1 MRTRAAVPSATRV
14 ERGRRRRALR
24 PRSLRAAAS
33 GLASGLLVLALAACS
48 TGGGTDDSP
57 APDAGETATTAPS
70 PSEPPTDASSPTPT
84 DDGSTPADDATEA
97 PLPFPANIDP
107 DTQDPS
113 ADAAL
118 NVTDIRIG
126 HHDGFDRVVLE
137 LGGTGT
143 PGWRVEYVD
152 QPTDDGSGN
161 LATVA
166 GDAYL
171 QVMISG
177 SGYPM
182 DTGVEEYTEPNPVV
196 GSDDGEVEEVLLRGV
211 FEGYTQAF
219 VGVDDERRPFRVF
232 ALEDPTRVVVDV
244 RDDD

>member
-1 MRTRAAVPSATRV
+1 MQAGSR
-14 ERGRRRRALR
+14 RGRPALARSRR
-24 PRSLRAAAS
+24 PAAAAAAAA
-33 GLASGLLVLALAACS
+33 GLALALAAC
-48 TGGGTDDSP
+48 TPGGTDDSSSP
-57 APDAGETATTAPS
+57 SGTTTSDSPS
-70 PSEPPTDASSPTPT
+70 PTGSPTDSESPT
-84 DDGSTPADDATEA
+84 DGSSAPADDATEA
-97 PLPFPANIDP
+97 PLPFPANTDP

-118 NVTDIRIG
+118 TVTDIRVG
-126 HHDGFDRVVLE
+126 HHDGYDRVVFE

-152 QPTDDGSGN
+152 HPVDDGKGDV
-161 LATVA
+161 VA
-166 GDAYL
+166 VDGDAYL

-182 DTGVEEYTEPNPVV
+182 DTGVDEYAGPNPVRAA
-196 GSDDGEVEEVLLRGV
+196 DDGEVEEVLLRGV

-232 ALEDPTRVVVDV
+232 SLEDPTRVVVDV

>member
-1 MRTRAAVPSATRV
+1 MRTDRGD
-14 ERGRRRRALR
+14 RGRRATVTS
-24 PRSLRAAAS
+24 PRVATAVV
-33 GLASGLLVLALAACS
+33 GLLALSLAACS
-48 TGGGTDDSP
+48 PGGTDDSP
-57 APDAGETATTAPS
+57 SPSGTATSGSPS
-70 PSEPPTDASSPTPT
+70 PTDSPTDGPGESPT
-84 DDGSTPADDATEA
+84 DGSTAPADDATEA
-97 PLPFPANIDP
+97 PLTFPANTDP

-118 NVTDIRIG
+118 TVTDIRIG
-126 HHDGFDRVVLE
+126 HHDGYDRVVLE

-152 QPTDDGSGN
+152 QPVDDGSGN
-161 LATVA
+161 VTTVD

-182 DTGVEEYTEPNPVV
+182 DTGVEEYTEPNPVRA
-196 GSDDGEVEEVLLRGV
+196 GDDGEVEEVLLRGV

-232 ALEDPTRVVVDV
+232 SLEDPTRVVVDV

>member
-1 MRTRAAVPSATRV
+1 MAGAVP
-14 ERGRRRRALR
+14 
-24 PRSLRAAAS
+24 RSAAS
-33 GLASGLLVLALAACS
+33 VAAGLLVLTLAACG

-57 APDAGETATTAPS
+57 STTGTTTSGSPS
-70 PSEPPTDASSPTPT
+70 PTDSTSEPTSPTPT
-84 DDGSTPADDATEA
+84 DDGTAPADDATEA
-97 PLPFPANIDP
+97 PLPFPANTDP

-118 NVTDIRIG
+118 NVTDIRVG
-126 HHDGFDRVVLE
+126 HHDGFDRVVFE

-152 QPTDDGSGN
+152 EPIDDGSGN
-161 LATVA
+161 LATVD

-177 SGYPM
+177 SGYPT
-182 DTGVEEYTEPNPVV
+182 DTGVEEYTEPNPVRA
-196 GSDDGEVEEVLLRGV
+196 DDGEIEEVLLRGV

-232 ALEDPTRVVVDV
+232 SLENPTRVVVDV

>member
-1 MRTRAAVPSATRV
+1 MTARATRQTDRGD
-14 ERGRRRRALR
+14 RGRRGAMTS
-24 PRSLRAAAS
+24 PRAATAVV
-33 GLASGLLVLALAACS
+33 GLLALSLAAC
-48 TGGGTDDSP
+48 TPGGTDDSP
-57 APDAGETATTAPS
+57 S
-70 PSEPPTDASSPTPT
+70 PSDTTTSGSPTPT
-84 DDGSTPADDATEA
+84 DSPTDAPGESPTDDSTAPADDATEA
-97 PLPFPANIDP
+97 PLPFPANTEP

-118 NVTDIRIG
+118 TVTDIRVG
-126 HHDGFDRVVLE
+126 HHDGYDRVVFE

-152 QPTDDGSGN
+152 QPVDDGKGDV
-161 LATVA
+161 VA
-166 GDAYL
+166 VDGDAYL

-182 DTGVEEYTEPNPVV
+182 DTGVDEYAGPNPVRA
-196 GSDDGEVEEVLLRGV
+196 GDDGEVEEVLLRGV

-232 ALEDPTRVVVDV
+232 SLEDPTRVVVDV

>member
-1 MRTRAAVPSATRV
+1 MTTRRAVR
-14 ERGRRRRALR
+14 RGDGGRRRHPVVPAARR
-24 PRSLRAAAS
+24 VGAAS
-33 GLASGLLVLALAACS
+33 AAVLALALAAC
-48 TGGGTDDSP
+48 TPGGSDDP
-57 APDAGETATTAPS
+57 PS
-70 PSEPPTDASSPTPT
+70 PSGSATSDAPDPTPSDSGTADESPT
-84 DDGSTPADDATEA
+84 DDASTPSDDATEA
-97 PLPFPANIDP
+97 PVPFPANTEP
-107 DTQDPS
+107 DTADPS

-118 NVTDIRIG
+118 TVTDVRVG

-152 QPTDDGSGN
+152 QPIGDGKGDV
-161 LATVA
+161 VA
-166 GDAYL
+166 VDGDAYL

-182 DTGVEEYTEPNPVV
+182 DTGVEEYAGPNPVRA
-196 GSDDGEVEEVLLRGV
+196 GDDGEVEEVRLLGV

-244 RDDD
+244 RDDG

>member
-1 MRTRAAVPSATRV
+1 MTTRRAVRTRQARPTGRAVPGGPAAVAGAV
-14 ERGRRRRALR
+14 
-24 PRSLRAAAS
+24 
-33 GLASGLLVLALAACS
+33 LVLALAACS
-48 TGGGTDDSP
+48 PGGSDESP
-57 APDAGETATTAPS
+57 APSTTAPRAS
-70 PSEPPTDASSPTPT
+70 PRPTDPPRTPPEP
-84 DDGSTPADDATEA
+84 GAAPPEGASTPSDDATEA
-97 PLPFPANIDP
+97 PLPFPANTEP

-118 NVTDIRIG
+118 TVTDVRVG
-126 HHDGFDRVVLE
+126 HHDGFDRVVFE

-152 QPTDDGSGN
+152 QPTDDGKGDV
-161 LATVA
+161 VA
-166 GDAYL
+166 VDGDAYL

-182 DTGVEEYTEPNPVV
+182 DTGVEEYAGPNPVRA
-196 GSDDGEVEEVLLRGV
+196 GDDGEVEEVLLRGV

-232 ALEDPTRVVVDV
+232 SLEDPTRVVVDV
-244 RDDD
+244 RDDG

>member
-1 MRTRAAVPSATRV
+1 MTTRRAVRTRRARTTGGAATGRPAAVAV
-14 ERGRRRRALR
+14 
-24 PRSLRAAAS
+24 
-33 GLASGLLVLALAACS
+33 GLLVLALAACS
-48 TGGGTDDSP
+48 PGGTDES
-57 APDAGETATTAPS
+57 PS
-70 PSEPPTDASSPTPT
+70 PSSTATSASPSPTDSPTTPEPGTEPT
-84 DDGSTPADDATEA
+84 DGTSTPSDDATEA
-97 PLPFPANIDP
+97 PLPFPANTDP

-118 NVTDIRIG
+118 TVTDVRVG
-126 HHDGFDRVVLE
+126 HHDGFDRVVFE

-152 QPTDDGSGN
+152 QPVDDASGN
-161 LATVA
+161 VATVD

-177 SGYPM
+177 SGYPT
-182 DTGVEEYTEPNPVV
+182 DTGVDLYAGPNPVRA
-196 GSDDGEVEEVLLRGV
+196 GDDGEVEEVLLRGV

-232 ALEDPTRVVVDV
+232 SLEDPARVVVDV
-244 RDDD
+244 RDDG

>member
-1 MRTRAAVPSATRV
+1 MKARGTTRTNRGD
-14 ERGRRRRALR
+14 RGRRGAVTS
-24 PRSLRAAAS
+24 PRSATAVV
-33 GLASGLLVLALAACS
+33 GLLALSLAAC
-48 TGGGTDDSP
+48 TPGGTDDSP
-57 APDAGETATTAPS
+57 SPSATTTSGSPS
-70 PSEPPTDASSPTPT
+70 PTDSPTDAPDESPT
-84 DDGSTPADDATEA
+84 DDSTAPADDATEA
-97 PLPFPANIDP
+97 PLPFPANTDP

-118 NVTDIRIG
+118 TVTDVRVG
-126 HHDGFDRVVLE
+126 HHDGYDRVVFE

-152 QPTDDGSGN
+152 QPVDDGKGDVV
-161 LATVA
+161 TVD

-182 DTGVEEYTEPNPVV
+182 DTGVDEYAGPNPVRA
-196 GSDDGEVEEVLLRGV
+196 GDDSEVEEVLLRGV

-219 VGVDDERRPFRVF
+219 VGVDDEQRPFRVF
-232 ALEDPTRVVVDV
+232 SLEDPTRVVVDV

>member
-1 MRTRAAVPSATRV
+1 MTTRRAVRTRQARPTGRAVPGGPAAVAGAV
-14 ERGRRRRALR
+14 
-24 PRSLRAAAS
+24 
-33 GLASGLLVLALAACS
+33 LVLALAACS
-48 TGGGTDDSP
+48 P
-57 APDAGETATTAPS
+57 GESDESPS
-70 PSEPPTDASSPTPT
+70 PSSTATSASPSPTDSPSTTPEPGAEPS
-84 DDGSTPADDATEA
+84 DGASTPSDDATEA
-97 PLPFPANIDP
+97 PLPFPANTEP

-118 NVTDIRIG
+118 TVTDVRVG

-152 QPTDDGSGN
+152 QPTDDGKGDV
-161 LATVA
+161 VA
-166 GDAYL
+166 VDGDAYL

-182 DTGVEEYTEPNPVV
+182 DTGVEEYAGPNPVRA
-196 GSDDGEVEEVLLRGV
+196 GDDGEVEEVLLRGV

-232 ALEDPTRVVVDV
+232 SLEDPTRVVVDV
-244 RDDD
+244 RDDG

>member
-1 MRTRAAVPSATRV
+1 MTTRRAVRTRQARPTGRAVP
-14 ERGRRRRALR
+14 GG
-24 PRSLRAAAS
+24 PAAAA
-33 GLASGLLVLALAACS
+33 GAVLVLALAACS
-48 TGGGTDDSP
+48 PGGSDDSP
-57 APDAGETATTAPS
+57 SPSSTATSASPS
-70 PSEPPTDASSPTPT
+70 PTGSPSTTPEPGAEPTDGA
-84 DDGSTPADDATEA
+84 STPSDDATEA
-97 PLPFPANIDP
+97 PLPFPANTDP

-118 NVTDIRIG
+118 TVTDVRVG

-152 QPTDDGSGN
+152 QPTDDGKGDV
-161 LATVA
+161 VA
-166 GDAYL
+166 VDGDAYL

-182 DTGVEEYTEPNPVV
+182 DTGVEEYAGPNPVRA
-196 GSDDGEVEEVLLRGV
+196 GDDGEVEEVLLRGV

-232 ALEDPTRVVVDV
+232 SLEDPTRVVVDV
-244 RDDD
+244 RDDG

>member
-1 MRTRAAVPSATRV
+1 MTTRRAVRTRQARPTGRAVPGGPAAVAGAV
-14 ERGRRRRALR
+14 
-24 PRSLRAAAS
+24 
-33 GLASGLLVLALAACS
+33 LVLALAACS
-48 TGGGTDDSP
+48 PGGSDES
-57 APDAGETATTAPS
+57 PS
-70 PSEPPTDASSPTPT
+70 PSRTATSASPSPTDSPSTTPEPGAEPS
-84 DDGSTPADDATEA
+84 DGASTPSDDATEA
-97 PLPFPANIDP
+97 PLPFPANTEP

-118 NVTDIRIG
+118 TVTDVRVG
-126 HHDGFDRVVLE
+126 HHDGFDRVVFE

-152 QPTDDGSGN
+152 QPTDDGKGDV
-161 LATVA
+161 VA
-166 GDAYL
+166 VDGDAYL

-182 DTGVEEYTEPNPVV
+182 DTGVEEYAGPNPVRA
-196 GSDDGEVEEVLLRGV
+196 GDDGEVEEVLLRGV

-232 ALEDPTRVVVDV
+232 SLEDPTRVVVDV
-244 RDDD
+244 RDDG

>member
-1 MRTRAAVPSATRV
+1 MRT
-14 ERGRRRRALR
+14 EGGDRGRRGAA
-24 PRSLRAAAS
+24 PSPRAATAVV
-33 GLASGLLVLALAACS
+33 GLLALSLAAC
-48 TGGGTDDSP
+48 TPGGTDDSP
-57 APDAGETATTAPS
+57 S
-70 PSEPPTDASSPTPT
+70 PSGTTTSGSSSPTDSPTGAAAESPT
-84 DDGSTPADDATEA
+84 DDATAPADDATEA
-97 PLPFPANIDP
+97 PLPFPANTDP

-118 NVTDIRIG
+118 TVTDIRVG
-126 HHDGFDRVVLE
+126 HHDGYDRVVFE

-152 QPTDDGSGN
+152 QPVDDGKGDV
-161 LATVA
+161 VA
-166 GDAYL
+166 VDGDAYL

-182 DTGVEEYTEPNPVV
+182 DTGVDEYAGPNPVRA
-196 GSDDGEVEEVLLRGV
+196 GDDGEVEEVLLRGV

-219 VGVDDERRPFRVF
+219 VGVDDEQRPFRVF
-232 ALEDPTRVVVDV
+232 SLEDPARVVVDV

>member
-1 MRTRAAVPSATRV
+1 
-14 ERGRRRRALR
+14 
-24 PRSLRAAAS
+24 
-33 GLASGLLVLALAACS
+33 LASVAAGLLALALAACG

-57 APDAGETATTAPS
+57 SPTDSPSSDSPS
-70 PSEPPTDASSPTPT
+70 PTDTTTDTSSPTPT
-84 DDGSTPADDATEA
+84 DDGTTPTDDATEA
-97 PLPFPANIDP
+97 PLPFPANTDP
-107 DTQDPS
+107 DTEDPS
-113 ADAAL
+113 AGAAL
-118 NVTDIRIG
+118 TVTDIRIG
-126 HHDGFDRVVLE
+126 HHDGFDRVVFE

-152 QPTDDGSGN
+152 QPIDDGSGN
-161 LATVA
+161 VATVD

-182 DTGVEEYTEPNPVV
+182 DTGVEEYTEPNPVRA
-196 GSDDGEVEEVLLRGV
+196 DDGEIEEVLLRGV

-232 ALEDPTRVVVDV
+232 SLENPTRVVVDV

>member
-1 MRTRAAVPSATRV
+1 MTTRRAVRTRQARPTGRAVPGGPAAVAGAV
-14 ERGRRRRALR
+14 
-24 PRSLRAAAS
+24 
-33 GLASGLLVLALAACS
+33 LVLALAACS
-48 TGGGTDDSP
+48 PGGSDES
-57 APDAGETATTAPS
+57 PS
-70 PSEPPTDASSPTPT
+70 PSSTATSASPSPTDSPSTTPEPGAEPS
-84 DDGSTPADDATEA
+84 DGASTPSDDATEA
-97 PLPFPANIDP
+97 PLPFPANTEP

-118 NVTDIRIG
+118 TVTDVRVG
-126 HHDGFDRVVLE
+126 HHDGFDRVVFE

-152 QPTDDGSGN
+152 QPTDDGKGDV
-161 LATVA
+161 VA
-166 GDAYL
+166 VDGDAYL

-182 DTGVEEYTEPNPVV
+182 DTGVEEYAGPNPVRA
-196 GSDDGEVEEVLLRGV
+196 GDDGEVEEVLLRGV

-232 ALEDPTRVVVDV
+232 SLEDPTRVVVDV
-244 RDDD
+244 RDDG

>member
-1 MRTRAAVPSATRV
+1 MTTRRAVRTRQARPTGRAVPGGPAAVTGAV
-14 ERGRRRRALR
+14 
-24 PRSLRAAAS
+24 
-33 GLASGLLVLALAACS
+33 LVLALAACS
-48 TGGGTDDSP
+48 PGGSDES
-57 APDAGETATTAPS
+57 PS
-70 PSEPPTDASSPTPT
+70 PSSTAKSASPSPTDSPSTTPEPGAEPP
-84 DDGSTPADDATEA
+84 DGASTPSDDATEA
-97 PLPFPANIDP
+97 PLPFPANTEP

-118 NVTDIRIG
+118 TVTDVRVG
-126 HHDGFDRVVLE
+126 HHDGFDRVVFE

-152 QPTDDGSGN
+152 QPTDDGKGDV
-161 LATVA
+161 VA
-166 GDAYL
+166 VDGDAYL

-182 DTGVEEYTEPNPVV
+182 DTGVEEYAGPNPVRA
-196 GSDDGEVEEVLLRGV
+196 GDDGEVEEVLLRGV

-232 ALEDPTRVVVDV
+232 SLEDPTRVVVDV
-244 RDDD
+244 RDDG

>member
-1 MRTRAAVPSATRV
+1 MTTRRAVRTRQARPTGRAVPGGPAAVAGAV
-14 ERGRRRRALR
+14 
-24 PRSLRAAAS
+24 
-33 GLASGLLVLALAACS
+33 LVLALAACS
-48 TGGGTDDSP
+48 P
-57 APDAGETATTAPS
+57 GESDESPS
-70 PSEPPTDASSPTPT
+70 PSSTATSASPSPTDSPSTTPEPGAEPS
-84 DDGSTPADDATEA
+84 DGASTPSDDATEA
-97 PLPFPANIDP
+97 PLPFPANTEP

-118 NVTDIRIG
+118 TVTDVRVG
-126 HHDGFDRVVLE
+126 HHDGFDRVVFE

-152 QPTDDGSGN
+152 QPTDDGKGDV
-161 LATVA
+161 VA
-166 GDAYL
+166 VDGDAYL

-182 DTGVEEYTEPNPVV
+182 DTGVEEYAGPNPVWA
-196 GSDDGEVEEVLLRGV
+196 GDDGEVEEVLLRGV

-232 ALEDPTRVVVDV
+232 SLEDPTRVVVDV
-244 RDDD
+244 RDDG

>member
-1 MRTRAAVPSATRV
+1 MTTRRAVRTRQARPTGRAVPGGPAAVAGAV
-14 ERGRRRRALR
+14 
-24 PRSLRAAAS
+24 
-33 GLASGLLVLALAACS
+33 LVLALAACS
-48 TGGGTDDSP
+48 P
-57 APDAGETATTAPS
+57 GESDESPS
-70 PSEPPTDASSPTPT
+70 PSSTATSASPSPTDSPSTTPEPGAEPS
-84 DDGSTPADDATEA
+84 DGASTPSDDATEA
-97 PLPFPANIDP
+97 PLPFPANTEP

-118 NVTDIRIG
+118 TVTDVRVG
-126 HHDGFDRVVLE
+126 HHDGFDRVVFE

-152 QPTDDGSGN
+152 QPTDDGKGDV
-161 LATVA
+161 VA
-166 GDAYL
+166 VDGDAYL

-182 DTGVEEYTEPNPVV
+182 DTGVEEYAGPNPVRA
-196 GSDDGEVEEVLLRGV
+196 GDDGEVEEVLLRGV

-232 ALEDPTRVVVDV
+232 SLEDPTRVVVDV
-244 RDDD
+244 RDDG

>member
-1 MRTRAAVPSATRV
+1 MAVAT
-14 ERGRRRRALR
+14 GA
-24 PRSLRAAAS
+24 
-33 GLASGLLVLALAACS
+33 LVLALAACG

-57 APDAGETATTAPS
+57 SPTDTTTSESPGPTGTATDTES
-70 PSEPPTDASSPTPT
+70 PAPT
-84 DDGSTPADDATEA
+84 DDGTTPADDATEA
-97 PLPFPANIDP
+97 PLPFPANTEP

-118 NVTDIRIG
+118 TVTDIRVG
-126 HHDGFDRVVLE
+126 YHDDFDRVVFE

-152 QPTDDGSGN
+152 EPIDEGSGN
-161 LATVA
+161 LAAVD

-177 SGYPM
+177 TGYPT
-182 DTGVEEYTEPNPVV
+182 DTGVEEYAGPNPVV
-196 GSDDGEVEEVLLRGV
+196 AGDDGEVEEVLLRGV

-232 ALEDPTRVVVDV
+232 SLENPTRVVVDV

>member
-1 MRTRAAVPSATRV
+1 M
-14 ERGRRRRALR
+14 
-24 PRSLRAAAS
+24 
-33 GLASGLLVLALAACS
+33 LVLTLAAC
-48 TGGGTDDSP
+48 TPGGTDDSP
-57 APDAGETATTAPS
+57 APSGTTTSPS
-70 PSEPPTDASSPTPT
+70 PSPTDPPTDAPSESPT
-84 DDGSTPADDATEA
+84 DDGSTPADDGAEA
-97 PLPFPANIDP
+97 PLPFPANTDA

-118 NVTDIRIG
+118 TVTDIRVG
-126 HHDGFDRVVLE
+126 HHDGYDRVVFE

-152 QPTDDGSGN
+152 QPTDDGKGDV
-161 LATVA
+161 VA
-166 GDAYL
+166 VDGDAYL

-182 DTGVEEYTEPNPVV
+182 DTGVDEYTEPNPLRA
-196 GSDDGEVEEVLLRGV
+196 GDDGEVEEVLLRGV

-219 VGVDDERRPFRVF
+219 VGVDDVRRPFRVF
-232 ALEDPTRVVVDV
+232 SLEDPTRVVVDV

>member
-1 MRTRAAVPSATRV
+1 MTTRRAVRTRQARPTGRAVPGGPAAVAGAV
-14 ERGRRRRALR
+14 
-24 PRSLRAAAS
+24 
-33 GLASGLLVLALAACS
+33 LVLALAACS
-48 TGGGTDDSP
+48 PGGSDES
-57 APDAGETATTAPS
+57 PS
-70 PSEPPTDASSPTPT
+70 PSSTATSASPSPTDSPSTTPEPGAEPS
-84 DDGSTPADDATEA
+84 DGASTPSDDATEA
-97 PLPFPANIDP
+97 PLPFPANTEP

-118 NVTDIRIG
+118 TVTDVRVG
-126 HHDGFDRVVLE
+126 HHDGFDRVVFE

-152 QPTDDGSGN
+152 QPTDDGKGDV
-161 LATVA
+161 VA
-166 GDAYL
+166 VDGDAYL

-182 DTGVEEYTEPNPVV
+182 DTGVEEYAGPNPVRA
-196 GSDDGEVEEVLLRGV
+196 GDDGEVEEVLLRGV

-232 ALEDPTRVVVDV
+232 SFEDPTRVVVDV
-244 RDDD
+244 RDDG

>member
-1 MRTRAAVPSATRV
+1 MTARGTMRTESGD
-14 ERGRRRRALR
+14 RGRRGAA
-24 PRSLRAAAS
+24 PSPRAATAVV
-33 GLASGLLVLALAACS
+33 GLLALSLAAC
-48 TGGGTDDSP
+48 TPGGTDDSP
-57 APDAGETATTAPS
+57 SPSGTTTSGSPS
-70 PSEPPTDASSPTPT
+70 PTNSPTGAPAESPT
-84 DDGSTPADDATEA
+84 DDATAPADDATEA
-97 PLPFPANIDP
+97 PLPFPANTDP

-118 NVTDIRIG
+118 TVTDIRVG
-126 HHDGFDRVVLE
+126 HHDGYDRVVFE

-152 QPTDDGSGN
+152 QPVDDGKGDV
-161 LATVA
+161 VA
-166 GDAYL
+166 VDGDAYL

-182 DTGVEEYTEPNPVV
+182 DTGVDEYAGPNPVRA
-196 GSDDGEVEEVLLRGV
+196 GDDGEVEEVLLRGV

-219 VGVDDERRPFRVF
+219 VGVDDEQRPFRVF
-232 ALEDPTRVVVDV
+232 SLEDPTRVVVDV

>member
-1 MRTRAAVPSATRV
+1 MRTRAAVPSVTRT
-14 ERGRRRRALR
+14 ERGRLREALGS
-24 PRSLRAAAS
+24 RSLTAT
-33 GLASGLLVLALAACS
+33 ASGLLVLALAACS

-57 APDAGETATTAPS
+57 TPDPSETATTSPG
-70 PSEPPTDASSPTPT
+70 PSEPPTDASPTPT
-84 DDGSTPADDATEA
+84 DDGTTPADDATEA
-97 PLPFPANIDP
+97 PVPFPANTDP
-107 DTQDPS
+107 DIQELT
-113 ADAAL
+113 AEAAL
-118 NVTDIRIG
+118 TVTDIRVG
-126 HHDGFDRVVLE
+126 HHEGFDRVVFE
-137 LGGTGT
+137 LGGTGA

-152 QPTDDGSGN
+152 QPIDDGSGN

-182 DTGVEEYTEPNPVV
+182 DTGVEEYTDPNPVV
-196 GSDDGEVEEVLLRGV
+196 GGDDGEVEEVLLRGV